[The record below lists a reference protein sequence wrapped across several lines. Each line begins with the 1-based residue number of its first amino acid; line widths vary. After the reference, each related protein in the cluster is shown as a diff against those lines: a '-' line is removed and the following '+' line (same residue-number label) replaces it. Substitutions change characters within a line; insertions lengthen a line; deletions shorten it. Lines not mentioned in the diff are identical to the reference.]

1 MFAGMV
7 IKGLTAFIEKKL
19 GDAGTVK
26 TLDLDKQNRQIRL
39 VLEMVGETEPVEV
52 ELLNYSLAQDG
63 NRTRLCFGEVRV
75 SRAWMQSLLNRYFP
89 EPALVIPE
97 KYAPMVGML
106 L

>member
-1 MFAGMV
+1 MFGGMV

-19 GDAGTVK
+19 GDAGKVK
-26 TLDLDKQNRQIRL
+26 KLDLDKDKRQIRL
-39 VLEMVGETEPVEV
+39 VLELAGEPEPVEV
-52 ELLNYSLAQDG
+52 ELLDYSLAHEG
-63 NRTRLCFGEVRV
+63 NRTRLRFGEVRV
-75 SRAWMQSLLNRYFP
+75 SRPWMQSLLKSYLP